1 MGVVRKVY
9 DHHLDRTL
17 ALKIMRAD
25 RLGDPRSR
33 ARFLEEARINARLQH
48 PGVVAVHD
56 RGELPDGRPWFTMR
70 RVRGRTLDEV
80 MDDHFAGK
88 PDAPPFR
95 RLIDALSRVA
105 RTVAYAHVHR
115 VVHRDLKPA
124 NVMLG
129 VFGEVLVLDWG
140 IARLDGGAE
149 SDAPLP
155 DDAPPRATIGG
166 RIVGTPA
173 YMSPEQ
179 ARGDRAAMGPHS
191 DVYALGAILYHMLAG
206 RAPYGGSTAL
216 AHAALLKGPPTPI
229 AECNPPAPV
238 PEDLAAVCAAAMARY
253 PNLRPTAEGFAAELE
268 NWLDGVRKRTRALEI
283 VAEADAM
290 LPQVEAL
297 RAETTALRARAAA
310 ILGPLPEHAP
320 IADKRPGWALED
332 DATRKA
338 GQAQILEV
346 RMLQTLRSA
355 LNVVADLPEAHDRLA
370 GHYRRQVDA
379 AESARDFAQAAVYEE
394 LVRSHDRGA
403 LAEWLT
409 GDGALTLVT
418 DPPGARVRLFRFEEV
433 DRRLIEVEVGALGH
447 TPLVRLP
454 LARGS
459 HLLIIE
465 APGHDAVRYPVF
477 LERGEHWDGIRPG
490 SHEPHVITLP
500 REGELAAD
508 DCYVPAGWS
517 WLGGDSR
524 AADSLSRR
532 RVWIDGI
539 VVKRYPVTNAEYMAF
554 LTSRS
559 AEQLRGLLPAE
570 PAMGEWHPLYRRRAD
585 GGFDLP
591 APDPTGKFWQPDWAV
606 THVDWQCALSYA
618 AWQTECSGMTWRLPH
633 AFEREKAA
641 RGADGRSFPWGDH
654 FDATRAHVLKSSAA
668 PPGPLT
674 IGSFADDMSVY
685 GIRDLVGNVKEWC
698 LNRFEDSERI
708 TDGRC
713 LDAPSIQPGPSIE
726 ARGGGWH
733 SSDYVAR
740 PAARFGPPPDGRY
753 NMLGFRL
760 AASWLPRR

>member
-1 MGVVRKVY
+1 MTIAPPATPAPPPTISAPPAPRPARSRTSSRPPPIAPPTLNGDLLRTGDSRTGDSRTGDSRTGDSRTGDSRTGDSGSRAGEFPRRRRASVRRDATGELYADRYEDLGVIGLGGMGVVRKVY

-283 VAEADAM
+283 VAEAD
-290 LPQVEAL
+290 
-297 RAETTALRARAAA
+297 
-310 ILGPLPEHAP
+310 
-320 IADKRPGWALED
+320 
-332 DATRKA
+332 
-338 GQAQILEV
+338 
-346 RMLQTLRSA
+346 
-355 LNVVADLPEAHDRLA
+355 
-370 GHYRRQVDA
+370 
-379 AESARDFAQAAVYEE
+379 
-394 LVRSHDRGA
+394 
-403 LAEWLT
+403 
-409 GDGALTLVT
+409 
-418 DPPGARVRLFRFEEV
+418 
-433 DRRLIEVEVGALGH
+433 
-447 TPLVRLP
+447 
-454 LARGS
+454 
-459 HLLIIE
+459 
-465 APGHDAVRYPVF
+465 
-477 LERGEHWDGIRPG
+477 
-490 SHEPHVITLP
+490 
-500 REGELAAD
+500 
-508 DCYVPAGWS
+508 
-517 WLGGDSR
+517 
-524 AADSLSRR
+524 
-532 RVWIDGI
+532 
-539 VVKRYPVTNAEYMAF
+539 
-554 LTSRS
+554 
-559 AEQLRGLLPAE
+559 
-570 PAMGEWHPLYRRRAD
+570 
-585 GGFDLP
+585 
-591 APDPTGKFWQPDWAV
+591 
-606 THVDWQCALSYA
+606 
-618 AWQTECSGMTWRLPH
+618 
-633 AFEREKAA
+633 
-641 RGADGRSFPWGDH
+641 
-654 FDATRAHVLKSSAA
+654 
-668 PPGPLT
+668 
-674 IGSFADDMSVY
+674 
-685 GIRDLVGNVKEWC
+685 
-698 LNRFEDSERI
+698 
-708 TDGRC
+708 
-713 LDAPSIQPGPSIE
+713 
-726 ARGGGWH
+726 
-733 SSDYVAR
+733 
-740 PAARFGPPPDGRY
+740 
-753 NMLGFRL
+753 
-760 AASWLPRR
+760 